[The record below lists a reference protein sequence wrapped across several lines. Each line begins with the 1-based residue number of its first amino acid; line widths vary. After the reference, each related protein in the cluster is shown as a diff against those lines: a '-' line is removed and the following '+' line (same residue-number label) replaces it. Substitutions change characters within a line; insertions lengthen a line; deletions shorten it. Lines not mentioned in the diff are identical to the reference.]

1 MVKQA
6 KVLAIIARVYDMD
19 PFGPLAFKSGRIFL
33 CRLPTGSDL
42 LVSISDV
49 CRKNGIRAATF
60 TLTGAVASATLGVYD
75 QQQQVYVT
83 HTEAAPMEILSATGN
98 VSMKK
103 GTLVVC
109 ATIALSLQTGK
120 IVGGRLFSPSRMF
133 AVEMTL
139 RELTGHPLKRAYDEG
154 TGLDLWVE

>member
-1 MVKQA
+1 MVKQV
-6 KVLAIIARVYDMD
+6 KVLAIITRVNDMD
-19 PFGPLAFKSGRIFL
+19 PFNPLVFKSGRVFL
-33 CRLPTGSDL
+33 CRLPAGSDL

-49 CRKNGIRAATF
+49 CRKNGIRAATV

-83 HTEAAPMEILSATGN
+83 HTEAAPMEIVSAAGN

-103 GTLVVC
+103 GTPVVH
-109 ATIALSLQTGK
+109 ATITLSDQTGK
-120 IVGGRLFSPSRMF
+120 IVGGRLFSPSRIF

-139 RELTGHPLKRAYDEG
+139 RELTGQPLERAYDDG
-154 TGLDLWVE
+154 TGLDLWAE